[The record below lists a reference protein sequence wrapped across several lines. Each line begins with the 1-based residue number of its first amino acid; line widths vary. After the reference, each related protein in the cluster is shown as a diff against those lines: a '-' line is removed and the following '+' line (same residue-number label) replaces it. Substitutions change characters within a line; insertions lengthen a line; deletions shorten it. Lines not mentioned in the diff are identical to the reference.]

1 MLLPEFYEADVNLL
15 FHKLQAGYCFKHV
28 LWCIK
33 CGTERN
39 TNKRIPSDTKQGL
52 GAEEQLTSL
61 PRLETGIQERSQNSQ
76 TSGINLS

>member
-1 MLLPEFYEADVNLL
+1 MPEFYEADINLL

-39 TNKRIPSDTKQGL
+39 TNKRIPSDTKQGWAL
-52 GAEEQLTSL
+52 RKNRL
-61 PRLETGIQERSQNSQ
+61 PSHAWRLEFKKGHKTAKLQG
-76 TSGINLS
+76 